1 MQKIVELIGLEERHA
16 KAVAALKDELAQ
28 KTQTVEREHTAAMK
42 ELEVRLQDKDTAIDA
57 IVHSQ
62 QAEISAKLKK
72 EASTEAKTVSVGDIE
87 KVILEHI
94 N

>member
-16 KAVAALKDELAQ
+16 KALAALKDELAQ
-28 KTQTVEREHTAAMK
+28 KTQTVESEHSEAMK
-42 ELEVRLQDKDTAIDA
+42 KLEVRLQDKDEAIDA

-62 QAEISAKLKK
+62 QAEITAQLKK
-72 EASTEAKTVSVGDIE
+72 EASTEAKAVSVEDIE